1 MANLIIKPAS
11 GSDSLILQDGAGAAV
26 VTVSTNN
33 VLYSKGVQETA
44 PAANVASGTT
54 IAVDLQTGNF
64 FTADL
69 QNASGTVASQVDA
82 YNGDYFNDN
91 IYTRSLYEEYPVKYV
106 DKFERKFSKYLVL
119 AMTFLWAWSL
129 KIFLWSKMFN
139 VTLSLIIAKA
149 SAVNG

>member
-69 QNASGTVASQVDA
+69 QNASGTV
-82 YNGDYFNDN
+82 
-91 IYTRSLYEEYPVKYV
+91 
-106 DKFERKFSKYLVL
+106 
-119 AMTFLWAWSL
+119 
-129 KIFLWSKMFN
+129 
-139 VTLSLIIAKA
+139 VTWTVSNPAATGKA
-149 SAVNG
+149 SAWTIKFIQGSTARALTYTSAFQWSGGVDHVMSTADNAVDICSFFTIDGGTIIYASVVGSAFAA